1 MPHFCSLRKLLRLVV
16 CLMGFGFTASPAL
29 AATKSLTPVTIVP
42 CNGGQIATVHSDR
55 QGDVVYI
62 GGLVDRPSFAASGA
76 HIHVWGLGKNNTCVF
91 YRSTSVVF
99 TGDPS
104 LIHTEPYQVSVNSAA
119 AAKARTIYV
128 TFHNVGHADS
138 HRSE

>member
-1 MPHFCSLRKLLRLVV
+1 MPRFYSVSKLISLFA
-16 CLMGFGFTASPAL
+16 CLIVFAFAALPAL
-29 AATKSLTPVTIVP
+29 AAAKASAPVTIVP
-42 CNGGQIATVHSDR
+42 SNGGQIMTVHSDR
-55 QGDVVYI
+55 YGDVVYI
-62 GGLVDRPSFAASGA
+62 SGLVDRPSFAASGA

-104 LIHTEPYQVSVNSAA
+104 LIHTEPYQVSVSSAA
-119 AAKARTIYV
+119 AAKAQTIYV
-128 TFHNVGHADS
+128 TFHNVAHADA